1 MPVKKVFHTCE
12 KIHTHEDTTKPQ
24 AQMNLP
30 ATFEHEM
37 RLLLGDRYEA
47 FREALLGEPA
57 VSIRL
62 NKAKSD
68 STPCYEPVPWA
79 SDAYYLPE
87 RPAFTFDPLFHAGS
101 YYVQEASSM
110 FVEQAV
116 RQHLSEARAALDLCA
131 APGGKSTLLRSLLP
145 DDCVLVSNEVMRP
158 RAQVLTENII
168 KWGHPRSIVTSN
180 YPADFTPLGPLFDLI
195 LVDAPCS
202 GEGMFRKDEVAV
214 SEWSPENVNICWQRQ
229 RDILTDI
236 WPTLRPGG
244 LLIYST
250 CTFNT
255 HEDEENVRW
264 ITTELDAELLQIAID
279 DSWGITPSLLPEVA
293 HAYRFLP
300 GRTRGEGFFLA
311 ALRKRNSAPEVTQ
324 QTEANAKRNKKNKDK
339 HSAPPTPAECKQWID
354 NNRGYIYKNTETEV
368 VAIPTDMEPI
378 QKKLTEHLCLLKSGI
393 TIATRKGRDLLPT
406 HELAMSNVL
415 NTEAFTRCE
424 LTYTEALNYLHR
436 EAITLPPDTPR
447 GFIIVTY
454 RNTPLG
460 FVKNLGNRANNLY
473 PNEWRIRSG
482 HFPDKQVS
490 VL

>member
-1 MPVKKVFHTCE
+1 
-12 KIHTHEDTTKPQ
+12 
-24 AQMNLP
+24 MNLP
-30 ATFEHEM
+30 IPFEEAM
-37 RLLLGDRYEA
+37 RQLLGDEYST

-62 NKAKSD
+62 NRNKCTASPD
-68 STPCYEPVPWA
+68 YEHVPWA
-79 SDAYYLPE
+79 TDGYYLAE
-87 RPAFTFDPLFHAGS
+87 RPAFTFDPMFHAGG

-110 FVEQAV
+110 FVEQAI
-116 RQHLSEARAALDLCA
+116 RQHLGQARVALDLCA

-158 RAQVLTENII
+158 RAQVLAENIT
-168 KWGHPRSIVTSN
+168 KWGHPRCIVTSN
-180 YPADFTPLGPLFDLI
+180 YPADFTPLGETFDLI

-214 SEWSPENVNICWQRQ
+214 SEWSPENVEVCWKRQ

-255 HEDEENVRW
+255 QEDEENVRW
-264 ITTELDAELLQIAID
+264 MMDELGAELLPID
-279 DSWGITPSLLPEVA
+279 TEPAWGITPSLMPNVP

-311 ALRKRNSAPEVTQ
+311 VVRKGESASVAETSRGGKAKKRDKKGKQPALAAPV
-324 QTEANAKRNKKNKDK
+324 
-339 HSAPPTPAECKQWID
+339 ECKGWLADDKNYVYKVID
-354 NNRGYIYKNTETEV
+354 TEV
-368 VAIPTDMEPI
+368 VALPTDMDSLYTVLSEQLYLI
-378 QKKLTEHLCLLKSGI
+378 KTGI
-393 TIATRKGRDLLPT
+393 TLAEMKGRDALPA
-406 HELAMSNVL
+406 HDLAMSTAL
-415 NTEAFTRCE
+415 RADAFARCE
-424 LTYTEALNYLHR
+424 LAYGEALRYLHR
-436 EAITLPPDTPR
+436 EAITLPADTPR
-447 GFIIVTY
+447 GFVLVTY
-454 RNTPLG
+454 RDMPLG

-482 HFPDKQVS
+482 HLPEEEIRV
-490 VL
+490 V

>member
-1 MPVKKVFHTCE
+1 
-12 KIHTHEDTTKPQ
+12 
-24 AQMNLP
+24 MNLP
-30 ATFEHEM
+30 LPFEQSM
-37 RLLLGDRYEA
+37 RQLLGDEYEA

-62 NKAKSD
+62 NKGKSALAPD
-68 STPCYEPVPWA
+68 YEPVPWA
-79 SDAYYLPE
+79 TDAYYLPE
-87 RPAFTFDPLFHAGS
+87 RPQFTFDPLFHAGC

-116 RQHLSEARAALDLCA
+116 RQHLTNARAALDLCA
-131 APGGKSTLLRSLLP
+131 APGGKSTLLRALLP

-158 RAQVLTENII
+158 RAQVLAENIT
-168 KWGHPRSIVTSN
+168 KWGHPRCIVTSN

-214 SEWSPENVNICWQRQ
+214 AEWSPENVAICWKRQ

-255 HEDEENVRW
+255 QEDEENVRW
-264 ITTELDAELLQIAID
+264 MTDELGAELLPIDID
-279 DSWGITPSLLPEVA
+279 DTWGITPSLMPDNVA

-311 ALRKRNSAPEVTQ
+311 ALRKTDSTSLDISETKVNKS
-324 QTEANAKRNKKNKDK
+324 KKNRDK
-339 HSAPPTPAECKQWID
+339 RPTTPIPTECKQWLTD
-354 NNRGYIYKNTETEV
+354 NNSYIYKVTGTNVT
-368 VAIPTDMEPI
+368 AIPATME
-378 QKKLTEHLCLLKSGI
+378 LLHNALEERLYLLKSGI
-393 TIATRKGRDLLPT
+393 TLAELKGHDVLPT
-406 HELAMSNVL
+406 HELVMSTAL
-415 NTEAFTRCE
+415 RTEAFVRCE
-424 LTYTEALNYLHR
+424 LSYTDALRYLHR
-436 EAITLPPDTPR
+436 EAIVLPSGTPR
-447 GFIIVTY
+447 GFVIVTY
-454 RNTPLG
+454 RNIPIG

-473 PNEWRIRSG
+473 PAEWRIRSS
-482 HFPDKQVS
+482 HFPDCEARAI
-490 VL
+490 

>member
-1 MPVKKVFHTCE
+1 
-12 KIHTHEDTTKPQ
+12 
-24 AQMNLP
+24 MNLP
-30 ATFEHEM
+30 IPFEEAM
-37 RLLLGDRYEA
+37 RQLLGDEYST

-62 NKAKSD
+62 NRSKCTASPD
-68 STPCYEPVPWA
+68 YEHVPWA
-79 SDAYYLPE
+79 TDGYYLAE
-87 RPAFTFDPLFHAGS
+87 RPAFTFDPMFHAGG

-110 FVEQAV
+110 FVEQAI
-116 RQHLSEARAALDLCA
+116 RQHLGQARVALDLCA

-158 RAQVLTENII
+158 RAQVLAENIT
-168 KWGHPRSIVTSN
+168 KWGHPRCIVTSN
-180 YPADFTPLGPLFDLI
+180 YPADFTPLGETFDLI

-214 SEWSPENVNICWQRQ
+214 NEWSPENVEVCWKRQ

-255 HEDEENVRW
+255 QEDEENVRW
-264 ITTELDAELLQIAID
+264 MMDELGAELLPID
-279 DSWGITPSLLPEVA
+279 TEPAWGITPSLMPNVP

-311 ALRKRNSAPEVTQ
+311 VVRKGESASVAETSRGGKAKKRDKKGKQPALAAPV
-324 QTEANAKRNKKNKDK
+324 
-339 HSAPPTPAECKQWID
+339 ECKGWLADDKNYVYKVID
-354 NNRGYIYKNTETEV
+354 TEV
-368 VAIPTDMEPI
+368 VALPTDMDSLYTVLSDQLYLI
-378 QKKLTEHLCLLKSGI
+378 KTGI
-393 TIATRKGRDLLPT
+393 TLAEMKGRDALPA
-406 HELAMSNVL
+406 HDLAMSTAL
-415 NTEAFTRCE
+415 RADAFARCE
-424 LTYTEALNYLHR
+424 LAYGEALRYLHR
-436 EAITLPPDTPR
+436 EAITLPADTPR
-447 GFIIVTY
+447 GFVLVTY
-454 RNTPLG
+454 RDMPLG

-482 HFPDKQVS
+482 HLPEEEIRV
-490 VL
+490 V

>member
-1 MPVKKVFHTCE
+1 MIE
-12 KIHTHEDTTKPQ
+12 I
-24 AQMNLP
+24 MNLP
-30 ATFEHEM
+30 APFEQSM
-37 RLLLGDRYEA
+37 RQLLGNEYEA

-62 NKAKSD
+62 NRGKSALM
-68 STPCYEPVPWA
+68 PGYEPVPWA
-79 SDAYYLPE
+79 TDGYYLPE
-87 RPAFTFDPLFHAGS
+87 RPQFTFDPLFHAGC

-116 RQHLSEARAALDLCA
+116 RQHLTDTRTALDLCA

-158 RAQVLTENII
+158 RAQVLAENMT
-168 KWGHPRSIVTSN
+168 KWGHPRCIVTSN

-214 SEWSPENVNICWQRQ
+214 AEWSPENVAVCWKRQ

-255 HEDEENVRW
+255 QEDEENVRW
-264 ITTELDAELLQIAID
+264 MMDTLGAELLPID
-279 DSWGITPSLLPEVA
+279 VDTSWGITPSLMPDEAA
-293 HAYRFLP
+293 HVYRFLP

-311 ALRKRNSAPEVTQ
+311 ALRKSHALLSPEEEGGGGLPVK
-324 QTEANAKRNKKNKDK
+324 AKKKGKKNKGGA
-339 HSAPPTPAECKQWID
+339 SAVTLPPWEEKKGGTPWLTGSD
-354 NNRGYIYKNTETEV
+354 TYIYKV
-368 VAIPTDMEPI
+368 VGGDITAIPAAMEP
-378 QKKLTEHLCLLKSGI
+378 LLDVLAERLYLLKWGI
-393 TIATRKGRDLLPT
+393 TLAELKGRDALPS
-406 HELAMSNVL
+406 HELAMSTAL
-415 NTEAFTRCE
+415 STGAFARCE
-424 LTYTEALNYLHR
+424 LSYAEALRYLHR
-436 EAITLPPDTPR
+436 EAIVLPPDVPR
-447 GFIIVTY
+447 GFVIVTY
-454 RNTPLG
+454 RGIPLG

-473 PNEWRIRSG
+473 PNEWRIRSS
-482 HFPDKQVS
+482 HFPETEIAVI
-490 VL
+490 

>member
-1 MPVKKVFHTCE
+1 
-12 KIHTHEDTTKPQ
+12 
-24 AQMNLP
+24 
-30 ATFEHEM
+30 M
-37 RLLLGDRYEA
+37 RQLLGDDYDA

-57 VSIRL
+57 VSIRF
-62 NKAKSD
+62 NKSKCTA
-68 STPCYEPVPWA
+68 TPDYERVPWA
-79 SDAYYLPE
+79 TDGYYLSE
-87 RPAFTFDPLFHAGS
+87 RPAFTFDPMFHAGC

-116 RQHLSEARAALDLCA
+116 KQHLQKARVALDLCA

-158 RAQVLTENII
+158 RAQVLSENIS
-168 KWGHPRSIVTSN
+168 KWGHPRCIVTSS
-180 YPADFTPLGPLFDLI
+180 YPADFTPLGETFDLI

-214 SEWSPENVNICWQRQ
+214 SEWSPENVEVCWKRQ

-255 HEDEENVRW
+255 QEDEENVRW
-264 ITTELDAELLQIAID
+264 MMDELGAELLPISID
-279 DSWGITPSLLPEVA
+279 DSWGITPSLLPDVP

-311 ALRKRNSAPEVTQ
+311 VVRKGEGASVADAPRGG
-324 QTEANAKRNKKNKDK
+324 KGKKKDK
-339 HSAPPTPAECKQWID
+339 KGKQPAIAVPTECKQWLAD
-354 NNRGYIYKNTETEV
+354 SSSYTYKVIGTEV
-368 VAIPTDMEPI
+368 MALPSDMEPLYAVLSE
-378 QKKLTEHLCLLKSGI
+378 QLHLIKAGI
-393 TIATRKGRDLLPT
+393 TLAELKGSDALPA
-406 HELAMSNVL
+406 HDLAMSTALRAEVF
-415 NTEAFTRCE
+415 AHCE
-424 LTYTEALNYLHR
+424 LAYDEALRYLRR
-436 EAITLPPDTPR
+436 EAITLPVDTPR
-447 GFIIVTY
+447 GFVLVTY
-454 RNTPLG
+454 RNAPLG

-482 HFPDKQVS
+482 HLPEAEVQVVPPS
-490 VL
+490 CRL

>member
-1 MPVKKVFHTCE
+1 
-12 KIHTHEDTTKPQ
+12 
-24 AQMNLP
+24 MNLP
-30 ATFEHEM
+30 IPFEEAM
-37 RLLLGDRYEA
+37 RQLLGDEYST

-62 NKAKSD
+62 NRSKSTASPD
-68 STPCYEPVPWA
+68 YEHVPWA
-79 SDAYYLPE
+79 TDGYYLAE
-87 RPAFTFDPLFHAGS
+87 RPAFTFDPMFHAGG

-110 FVEQAV
+110 FVEHAI
-116 RQHLSEARAALDLCA
+116 RQHLGQARVVLDLCA

-158 RAQVLTENII
+158 RAQVLAENIT
-168 KWGHPRSIVTSN
+168 KWGHPRCIVTSN
-180 YPADFTPLGPLFDLI
+180 YPADFTPLGETFDLI

-214 SEWSPENVNICWQRQ
+214 NEWSPENVEVCWKRQ

-255 HEDEENVRW
+255 QEDEENVRW
-264 ITTELDAELLQIAID
+264 MMDELGAELLPID
-279 DSWGITPSLLPEVA
+279 TDPAWGITPSLMPNVP

-311 ALRKRNSAPEVTQ
+311 VVRKGESASVAETSRGGKAKKRDKKGKQPALAAPV
-324 QTEANAKRNKKNKDK
+324 
-339 HSAPPTPAECKQWID
+339 ECKGWLADDKNYVYKVID
-354 NNRGYIYKNTETEV
+354 TEV
-368 VAIPTDMEPI
+368 VALPTDMDSLYTALSEQLYLI
-378 QKKLTEHLCLLKSGI
+378 KTGI
-393 TIATRKGRDLLPT
+393 TLAEMKGRDALPA
-406 HELAMSNVL
+406 HDLAMSTAL
-415 NTEAFTRCE
+415 RADAFARCE
-424 LTYTEALNYLHR
+424 LAYGEALRYLHR
-436 EAITLPPDTPR
+436 EAITLPADTPR
-447 GFIIVTY
+447 GFVLVTY
-454 RNTPLG
+454 RDMPLG

-482 HFPDKQVS
+482 HLPEEEIRV
-490 VL
+490 V